1 MIDVHFSQFYFVSKN
16 NILKKPQEINYM
28 HAYTLWLVC
37 HDRLEECDERYID
50 ELLKIQYLKK
60 EDGEIKPNILI
71 LDNYKPL
78 NSSNE
83 KIKELEREIVEL
95 IKQTKLFERGYVV
108 DQALEDGWLKYDEN
122 TINTV
127 GAYIYK

>member
-1 MIDVHFSQFYFVSKN
+1 
-16 NILKKPQEINYM
+16 M

-60 EDGEIKPNILI
+60 EDEEIKPNILI

-108 DQALEDGWLKYDEN
+108 DQALEDGWLKYDET

-127 GAYIYK
+127 GAYIFK

>member
-1 MIDVHFSQFYFVSKN
+1 MLDVHFSQFYFVSKN
-16 NILKKPQEINYM
+16 NIFKKPQEINYM

-37 HDRLEECDERYID
+37 NDRLEECDERYID

-60 EDGEIKPNILI
+60 EDEEIRPNILI
-71 LDNYKPL
+71 LENYKPL
-78 NSSNE
+78 YSSNE

-108 DQALEDGWLKYDEN
+108 DQALEDGWLKYDKT
-122 TINTV
+122 TINTI